1 MNKICAEIIIIEK
14 DKIPVFENKKELSN
28 WVKGIFA
35 KLRTVE
41 IKDTGIKLNLSATNA
56 DRETMKRRAMKEEN
70 RAVFFEFEKI
80 VSSAIKK
87 GERKAD
93 DRHLRDQEIY
103 CNRFYIGNDE
113 FEAEVFVDKPNE
125 IDKKYRYAGHN
136 VMKAIK
142 ITPRGT

>member
-1 MNKICAEIIIIEK
+1 MCLKKI
-14 DKIPVFENKKELSN
+14 
-28 WVKGIFA
+28 
-35 KLRTVE
+35 
-41 IKDTGIKLNLSATNA
+41 
-56 DRETMKRRAMKEEN
+56 
-70 RAVFFEFEKI
+70 FFEFEKI